1 MEFSGYMKLQ
11 GDVQGS
17 IEGSSVRKGR
27 EGSINLFSFEH
38 ELRANSSLQS
48 GMANGPVC
56 HQPIKLVKEIDKSTP
71 KLYRALVE
79 KERLTSVTM
88 DWFRYTPQGEEV
100 VYYQIELTNANI
112 LSVAPWTPEVNS
124 SDSEYMGF
132 MEDIILTYEGITWSW
147 GPDGDVTYQANWRGD
162 SNAKA
167 V

>member
-1 MEFSGYMKLQ
+1 M
-11 GDVQGS
+11 
-17 IEGSSVRKGR
+17 
-27 EGSINLFSFEH
+27 
-38 ELRANSSLQS
+38 
-48 GMANGPVC
+48 
-56 HQPIKLVKEIDKSTP
+56 
-71 KLYRALVE
+71 VE

-132 MEDIILTYEGITWSW
+132 MENIILTYEGITWSW

>member
-100 VYYQIELTNANI
+100 VYYQIE
-112 LSVAPWTPEVNS
+112 
-124 SDSEYMGF
+124 Y
-132 MEDIILTYEGITWSW
+132 IILTYEGITWSW